1 MKNAL
6 KLLIAIGVSLMLL
19 SPAFGE
25 ESSRYSRSG
34 FYLGVGGL
42 YGIEDFD
49 NTGGLEFDNG
59 PGFNFRLGYRLHP
72 NIAIEAMGERI
83 DAFDLDL
90 SGSGISGSGKG
101 EINTWTGTLNGK
113 LFALTERFQPYGLLG
128 IGAMRAEAKASGPG
142 GRAKNDETDL
152 AFRFGGGL
160 DSYLTENWLINLGIS
175 YVHPTGDVDDVNY
188 LSLGGGIQ
196 YRF

>member
-1 MKNAL
+1 MMTAL
-6 KLLIAIGVSLMLL
+6 KLLMAIGISLGFL

-25 ESSRYSRSG
+25 ESSSYSRSG

-49 NTGGLEFDNG
+49 NTGSLEFDNG
-59 PGFNFRLGYRLHP
+59 PGFNFRLGYRFHP
-72 NIAIEAMGERI
+72 NIAVEAMGERV
-83 DAFDLDL
+83 DAFDLD
-90 SGSGISGSGKG
+90 GSSNA

-113 LFALTERFQPYGLLG
+113 FFALTERFQPYGLVGLG
-128 IGAMRAEAKASGPG
+128 AVRAKADGNAVINNS
-142 GRAKNDETDL
+142 ETDI

-160 DSYLTENWLINLGIS
+160 DSYITESWVIELELS